1 MSQSGIPEIIEELN
15 VENGNL
21 YKMAVLKK
29 YYNNELL
36 KRVLKMT
43 YDKTTYTYGIRK
55 INEVLTETPKMEPL
69 TLSMALDLLENQF
82 VTRKVTGKEA
92 LLTLVNIITGL
103 HQDDAGLFVKII
115 NRDLRIN
122 LGKSQINKVFPDLIV
137 KPPYMRCGIYSE
149 KTASKIS
156 FPAIVQLKAD
166 GMYQAVTVENGNVT
180 FTSRTGEEREFPLL
194 EEIFSEFPDGV
205 YIGEILV
212 RGLTHRSEAN
222 GLLNSDNPPHDD
234 IYMQLW
240 DMISLEEY
248 ADAKHQNKSTI
259 RLNYVI
265 RLRNLRSVVEK
276 HNSGRKITIVPT
288 ERVSNI
294 QEALKVTS
302 EWMNDGYEGS
312 ILKDEMN
319 VFKDHTSPTQ
329 LKLKLEID
337 IDVRIVGFTEGTKG
351 TKREATF
358 GAMMFANDEGT
369 IKGQCS
375 GFNDKELED
384 FNNRRSELIGNVI
397 TVQCND
403 ITKGRDNDY
412 YALSHPRFIEIR
424 KDKNETDTLERAL
437 ELKNMA
443 MMLS

>member
-29 YYNNELL
+29 YSDNELL

-55 INEVLTETPKMEPL
+55 VSIVEPPMDL
-69 TLSMALDLLENQF
+69 PVKNTLEQALDFMENVLCPRITTGHHAVNLLEGYLNGLDIDDM
-82 VTRKVTGKEA
+82 K
-92 LLTLVNIITGL
+92 LL
-103 HQDDAGLFVKII
+103 AKII

-180 FTSRTGEEREFPLL
+180 FTSRTGEEREFPSL
-194 EEIFSEFPDGV
+194 EEIFSKFPDGV

-276 HNSGRKITIVPT
+276 HSSGRKITIVPT
-288 ERVSNI
+288 ERVENI

-312 ILKDEMN
+312 ILKDETN
-319 VFKDHTSPTQ
+319 IFKDHTSPTQ

-358 GAMMFANDEGT
+358 GAMMFSNDEGT